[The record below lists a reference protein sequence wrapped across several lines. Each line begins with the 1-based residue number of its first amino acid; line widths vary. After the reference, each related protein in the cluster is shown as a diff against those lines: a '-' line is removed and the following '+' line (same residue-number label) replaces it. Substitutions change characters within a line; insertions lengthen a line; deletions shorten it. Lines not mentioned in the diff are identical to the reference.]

1 MGIISLV
8 FGIIALIWSVFGG
21 GAIGIT
27 CGVLG
32 IIFGAIS
39 AVQNKGKAGLI
50 LSIIALLWEI
60 IITIACFACIGAGF
74 GAGLGAAAADLF

>member
-1 MGIISLV
+1 MGVISLV

-39 AVQNKGKAGLI
+39 AVQNRGKAGLI
-50 LSIIALLWEI
+50 LSIIALLWKI
-60 IITIACFACIGAGF
+60 IITLACFACIGTGVAAGF
-74 GAGLGAAAADLF
+74 GAAAADLF